1 MKLYGGLNCVIR
13 LLTAILLLSISAEL
27 KGQGYFPATDGSE
40 WETVDMEWCDESVDT
55 LLSYLEARNTKSFI
69 ILVDGRIA
77 MEEYFNEHNPDALW
91 YWASA
96 GKTLTATLVGA
107 ALEDEA
113 LELTDPVN
121 QYLGEGWTSC
131 SIEEESQRTIWHQL
145 TMSSSFSNNPF
156 LWDCIEPDCFQCTGA
171 EPGTEWHYHNGV
183 YRLLIE
189 VVEAAI
195 GVNRNLYTNEKIEE
209 IIGMNGFWTDNLYW
223 STARDMARFGLLALN
238 DFNWDGNPVL
248 TNSEYIDALTSPSQ
262 EMNLA
267 YGYLWWLNGQESF
280 MVPLDSNVYDGWLVP
295 SAPEDMYAA
304 LGAND
309 QKIYVVPSQN
319 MVVIRQ
325 GNEAYEAAP
334 ALSGFD
340 GELWELISNLDCE
353 PLNAHSMNEAPEKLI
368 YYPNPSTGMISTDI
382 SGVTSLAIY
391 SASGKLL
398 KTFKNPD
405 KSISLDLTPG
415 FYLLQIQ
422 KEAEEH
428 FQRLLIRR
436 D

>member
-1 MKLYGGLNCVIR
+1 
-13 LLTAILLLSISAEL
+13 
-27 KGQGYFPATDGSE
+27 
-40 WETVDMEWCDESVDT
+40 
-55 LLSYLEARNTKSFI
+55 
-69 ILVDGRIA
+69 
-77 MEEYFNEHNPDALW
+77 
-91 YWASA
+91 
-96 GKTLTATLVGA
+96 
-107 ALEDEA
+107 
-113 LELTDPVN
+113 
-121 QYLGEGWTSC
+121 
-131 SIEEESQRTIWHQL
+131 
-145 TMSSSFSNNPF
+145 
-156 LWDCIEPDCFQCTGA
+156 
-171 EPGTEWHYHNGV
+171 
-183 YRLLIE
+183 
-189 VVEAAI
+189 
-195 GVNRNLYTNEKIEE
+195 VNRNLYTNEKVEE
-209 IIGMNGFWTDNLYW
+209 VIGMNGFWTDNLYW

-238 DFNWDGNPVL
+238 DFDWDGNPVL

-280 MVPLDSNVYDGWLVP
+280 MVPLDPNVYNGWLVL

-325 GNEAYEAAP
+325 GNEAYDGAP

-340 GELWELISNLDCE
+340 IELWELISNLDCE
-353 PLNAHSMNEAPEKLI
+353 PLITNSMDGAPEKLI

-382 SGVTSLAIY
+382 SGVTSLTIY
-391 SASGKLL
+391 SALGKLL

-405 KSISLDLTPG
+405 KSISLDLAPG

-422 KEAEEH
+422 KDAEKH